1 MPDVIRTQEGTF
13 APGVSGNPNGRP
25 KGKKNELT
33 ELQQDLEVAV
43 RKSLTSER
51 VVGIINKLATMAEE
65 GNVKAAKLLLD
76 KFIPNAAPSTSE
88 EADRPSF
95 VIRIE
100 NATVQAQ
107 RNELDAID
115 VTIPQLEQNS

>member
-1 MPDVIRTQEGTF
+1 MAEVVRAEGGLW
-13 APGVSGNPNGRP
+13 APGTSGNPAGRP

-33 ELQQDLEVAV
+33 ELQQNLEVAV

-51 VVGIINKLATMAEE
+51 VVKIITKIADMAEN
-65 GNVKAAKLLLD
+65 GDVKAAKLILD
-76 KFIPNAAPSTSE
+76 KLIPNAVAASDE
-88 EADRPSF
+88 DADRPTF

-100 NATVQAQ
+100 NATVTAQ

-115 VTIPQLEQNS
+115 VTPNEVSKK